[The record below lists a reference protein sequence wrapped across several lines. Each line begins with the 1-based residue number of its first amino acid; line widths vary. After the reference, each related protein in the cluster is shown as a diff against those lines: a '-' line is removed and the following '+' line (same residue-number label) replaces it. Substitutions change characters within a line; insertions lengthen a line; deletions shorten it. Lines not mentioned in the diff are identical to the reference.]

1 LHNRLKHK
9 ALDII
14 FVTNSLEVTKVLEK
28 DLLFT
33 HLKEVNACNMI
44 EYNIENYLISFL
56 NPKLPEG
63 LRISKDALRVLIEEL
78 PYTWGVIYDY
88 VENNKYDQFN
98 VSSWELISSSDI

>member
-1 LHNRLKHK
+1 
-9 ALDII
+9 
-14 FVTNSLEVTKVLEK
+14 
-28 DLLFT
+28 
-33 HLKEVNACNMI
+33 MI